1 MKIFLLRLVLCWGLV
16 WGLAAP
22 VSAALPSLE
31 DAMADRMIGK
41 ADAPVTIIEYASL
54 TCPHCAAFH
63 RDTLPKLKANF
74 VDTGKIK
81 IIFRDFPL
89 DSRATLA
96 AMVARCAPRD
106 RYFTFLDALFRGQ
119 DQWAQAEDPKKALGQ
134 IARLGGMPEADFEA
148 CTKNDALFQA
158 IRKERAD
165 AEARFSISATPSF
178 VINGKKADDV
188 FSYESFEKALKP
200 LVK

>member
-1 MKIFLLRLVLCWGLV
+1 
-16 WGLAAP
+16 
-22 VSAALPSLE
+22 
-31 DAMADRMIGK
+31 MADRVIGK
-41 ADAPVTIIEYASL
+41 AEAPVTIIEYASL

-63 RDTLPKLKANF
+63 RDTLPKLKSQYI
-74 VDTGKIK
+74 DTGKVK
-81 IIFRDFPL
+81 LIFRDFPL

-106 RYFTFLDALFRGQ
+106 RYFSFVDALFRGQ
-119 DQWAQAEDPKKALGQ
+119 DQWARADDPMKALGQ
-134 IARLGGMPEADFEA
+134 IARLGGMSEADFDA

-158 IRKERAD
+158 IRKARSD
-165 AEARFSISATPSF
+165 AEAQFSINSTPSF
-178 VINGKKADDV
+178 VINGKKADSV